1 MTCPYHT
8 QSDYSADCTIYT
20 DGLYFDARTHI
31 HGCMGKISNI
41 TLMSNMHAHSLFAH
55 ILSVILNHIKHV
67 YMMRKKRSTWKYVI
81 LNHIKHVYM
90 MKKKQSTWKY
100 VILNHIK
107 HVYMMKKTINLEIS
121 EYFTIIFYNG
131 NTYTILMC
139 NLTVYS
145 LIVQTWSNNIYHP
158 VCKVTAPIH
167 ASNFSNNILS
177 KLRLP

>member
-1 MTCPYHT
+1 MCTVRITNQFLKKWHVPIVTCPYHT
-8 QSDYSADCTIYT
+8 QSDYSTDCTIYT
-20 DGLYFDARTHI
+20 VGLYFDARTHI
-31 HGCMGKISNI
+31 HVCMEKLSNI

-67 YMMRKKRSTWKYVI
+67 YMM
-81 LNHIKHVYM
+81 
-90 MKKKQSTWKY
+90 
-100 VILNHIK
+100 
-107 HVYMMKKTINLEIS
+107 KKTINLEIS
-121 EYFTIIFYNG
+121 KYFTIIFYNG

-145 LIVQTWSNNIYHP
+145 LIVQTLSNNIYHP

-177 KLRLP
+177 KLRLPWYHICPTKLC